1 MALHLVV
8 RIVSVTGRLEKRK
21 VQKLTSIPDGEGE
34 GVCQLLRNLL
44 LSRNKVLYVNST
56 VFRLSYH
63 ILNLCNHVLGF
74 SSETICH

>member
-8 RIVSVTGRLEKRK
+8 HIVLVRAEEKKGPKIDVTFGWEGR
-21 VQKLTSIPDGEGE
+21 GECVG
-34 GVCQLLRNLL
+34 LLRNRL
-44 LSRNKVLYVNST
+44 LSGNGVQYVNST

-74 SSETICH
+74 SSEMIHY